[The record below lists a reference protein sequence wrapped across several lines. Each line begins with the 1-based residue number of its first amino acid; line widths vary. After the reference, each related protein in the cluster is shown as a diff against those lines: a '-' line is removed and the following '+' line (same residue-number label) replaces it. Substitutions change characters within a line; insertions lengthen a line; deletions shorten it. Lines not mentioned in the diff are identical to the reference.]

1 MGIEPKED
9 IFWHGSVCGKLELKG
24 IMQREICVQ
33 NDGASVCKTVG
44 RALGQGIAN
53 FQCR

>member
-1 MGIEPKED
+1 MGIEPKEV
-9 IFWHGSVCGKLELKG
+9 IFWHGSVCGELELKG
-24 IMQREICVQ
+24 ITQRESCVQ
-33 NDGASVCKTVG
+33 NDGASGCKSVG